1 MTRLYAL
8 PPERPGVIELYRGAL
23 ARAGW
28 RLPSP
33 SALQVLC
40 DTAERA
46 RYANCV
52 IWPAL
57 ALRDDAAWGFPA
69 MAEVERWFQVLDSE
83 RPSPC

>member
-1 MTRLYAL
+1 
-8 PPERPGVIELYRGAL
+8 VYRVAA
-23 ARAGW
+23 ARAGR

-33 SALQVLC
+33 AALKILC

-57 ALRDDAAWGFPA
+57 ALLRDRASWGFPGL
-69 MAEVERWFQVLDSE
+69 AEVERWFQVLDAE
-83 RPSPC
+83 RPL